1 METNL
6 CLSRHFAIYIA
17 GGMMKKVDL
26 MIFDFDGTIVS
37 SSADLVHAINFTLH
51 ALDLQK
57 RSEKE
62 IISFVGDGIN
72 RLIEKAVGQN
82 HIKYQEKALRIF
94 SDYYT
99 EHLLDNTRLCPHAE
113 DVLKN
118 FKDKLKVILTNK
130 RFQFTLAI
138 AQGLNIANY
147 FAEIIGADSTPYQKP
162 DRRLIDY
169 LLNKYGRA
177 KKNAVII
184 GDGVNDIAIAKNS
197 GIMSCAYLNG
207 LGKRQDLLSL
217 QADYYCDDLL
227 EINLLFN

>member
-1 METNL
+1 
-6 CLSRHFAIYIA
+6 
-17 GGMMKKVDL
+17 MMKKVDL
-26 MIFDFDGTIVS
+26 MIFDFDGTLVS

-57 RSEKE
+57 KPEEE
-62 IISFVGDGIN
+62 IISFIGDGIN
-72 RLIEKAVGQN
+72 YLIEKALGQDN
-82 HIKYQEKALRIF
+82 IKYREKALRVF

-113 DVLKN
+113 DVLKK

-130 RFQFTLAI
+130 RFQFTQVI

-147 FAEIIGADSTPYQKP
+147 FTEIIGADSTPYQKP

-169 LLNKYGRA
+169 LLNKYGTA
-177 KKNAVII
+177 KRKTVII

-207 LGKRQDLLSL
+207 LGNRQDLLNL

>member
-1 METNL
+1 
-6 CLSRHFAIYIA
+6 
-17 GGMMKKVDL
+17 MKKVDL

-37 SSADLVHAINFTLH
+37 SSTDLAQAINFTLN
-51 ALDLQK
+51 ALDLQG
-57 RSEKE
+57 RPEKE
-62 IISFVGDGIN
+62 IINFVGDGIN
-72 RLIEKAVGQN
+72 RLIEKALGQD
-82 HIKYQEKALRIF
+82 HVKYREKALRIF

-99 EHLLDNTRLCPHAE
+99 KHLLDNTRLCPYAE

-118 FKDKLKVILTNK
+118 FRDKLKVILTNK

-138 AQGLNIANY
+138 AQGLNIRNY
-147 FAEIIGADSTPYQKP
+147 FTEIIGADSTPYQKP

-169 LLNKYGRA
+169 LLNKYGTA

-207 LGKRQDLLSL
+207 LGKRQDLLNL
-217 QADYYCDDLL
+217 QADYYCDSLL
-227 EINLLFN
+227 EINLGNYILDSLALRAYAD